1 MAVNPYT
8 LNHLYQNGIL
18 DYVPTD
24 LCSGVNVSALTPA
37 MNPYMQNAMQ
47 GELYQ
52 NYTVGDDK
60 YTPSVNLNNP
70 ENQSQAGWNASGMPG
85 VGSYSRAGWNAWG
98 MPGVGVNSR
107 AGVNSFGMP
116 DVGSSSNAHLNALGI
131 NDFGENNSSDST
143 KRSSGIIP
151 TMALGLLSVG
161 ILGGTLMYCLRKGKN
176 ASVNFG
182 NKLLDKLKFWKK

>member
-70 ENQSQAGWNASGMPG
+70 ENQSQAG
-85 VGSYSRAGWNAWG
+85 WG